1 MLPVPTFNPPPSC
14 HLLLVLP
21 ESLLWRGELFP
32 AVKGLFVFL
41 HLVLKGKAI
50 TVLGVF
56 LSLYLGSK
64 YCTVGFLLVCCTRV
78 HADNLQLGVQNS
90 VLSFWRNSSKW
101 TWNYKGGKGV
111 LWISQWGSK
120 NGWKCGMW
128 SETTLCLRTNH
139 FFSWRK
145 TVQHSL
151 GAVFCVTMQQDI
163 LRIHIPFG
171 ASSFFPP
178 SSLSTL

>member
-1 MLPVPTFNPPPSC
+1 MLPVPTFNSPPSC

-101 TWNYKGGKGV
+101 TWNYKEVKEYFGFLSGV
-111 LWISQWGSK
+111 AKMDGIVA
-120 NGWKCGMW
+120 CGQRQPFV
-128 SETTLCLRTNH
+128 SEQTT